1 MSVWAR
7 HTAVSAVQFN
17 LTLDRKG
24 FNIFPSTRRSHKW
37 SVPYMIID
45 QNLICFSLSSMH
57 ATCPA
62 HIIPQDLIFPTIFVA
77 KCKFWS
83 PALRNTNVATALRNT
98 NVVTSSLLARIF
110 AWAPVLRVFQDHL
123 HHHHHRRRRGRHDSS
138 IVKINAKPLWAFE
151 VQNSCL
157 SATLLC
163 KFNRSSTDGSAYPAL
178 AVTSWRQRERNR
190 GTEMGKYT
198 GLVNTPETL
207 ERKRVDCTF
216 RWRSRD
222 IPVCFISSAVEEL
235 VCYSFS
241 ASLYLRAL
249 YVSHVT

>member
-1 MSVWAR
+1 MSGWAR

-17 LTLDRKG
+17 LTLGRKW

-110 AWAPVLRVFQDHL
+110 AWAPVLRVFHPHL
-123 HHHHHRRRRGRHDSS
+123 HHRRHESS

-157 SATLLC
+157 SATLLS

-198 GLVNTPETL
+198 GLLNTPETL

-216 RWRSRD
+216 RWRSSD
-222 IPVCFISSAVEEL
+222 IPVSFISSAVEEL

-241 ASLYLRAL
+241 ACLYLRAL
-249 YVSHVT
+249 YVSHGT